1 MTTPSASTLR
11 LLLAAALLLT
21 LLGASSAAASGDG
34 QPPLC
39 PPPAKPLSSGP
50 VVVQGWVINHRELP
64 VDGARTPSPL
74 AVNAVAPDGATVT
87 AAVRADGYF
96 QLTLTPTVW
105 NFQMQLPADWDGIV
119 PVAARAGLAQTGCT
133 PLAGNS
139 QPYLIV
145 FKIRRLF
152 DVTALKWEEL
162 PAGTVQPG
170 ADWRITFQPVRD
182 PFAVQQVRTTDA
194 SGAATATL
202 TPGTWSIYETA
213 RYGWAPVTPAAV
225 SITLDQYA
233 PPGAMDP
240 VVFKNRQV
248 H

>member
-1 MTTPSASTLR
+1 MHNRIASTMR
-11 LLLAAALLLT
+11 LILLAALTLT
-21 LLGASSAAASGDG
+21 LLGASGVSASGDD
-34 QPPLC
+34 PPLC
-39 PPPAKPLSSGP
+39 SAPAKALAGGP
-50 VVVQGWVINHRELP
+50 VIVQGWVINHRELP
-64 VDGARTPSPL
+64 VDGTRTPAPL
-74 AVNAVAPDGATVT
+74 AVTAVASNGALVT
-87 AAVRADGYF
+87 APVASDGYF
-96 QLTLTPTVW
+96 QLSLTPDVW

-133 PLAGNS
+133 PLPGRS

-162 PAGTVQPG
+162 PNGTVQPG
-170 ADWRITFQPVRD
+170 AGWRLTFQPVRD
-182 PFAVQQVRTTDA
+182 PFAVLQVRTTDA
-194 SGAATATL
+194 NGAATATL
-202 TPGTWSIYETA
+202 TPGVWTLYETA
-213 RYGWAPVTPAAV
+213 RTGWAPVTPSAV

-240 VVFKNRQV
+240 VVFKNRQT

>member
-1 MTTPSASTLR
+1 MHNRIPTTVR
-11 LLLAAALLLT
+11 FLLLAALT
-21 LLGASSAAASGDG
+21 LALLGAPGASASEDA
-34 QPPLC
+34 PPLC
-39 PPPAKPLSSGP
+39 PAPAKPLAGGP

-64 VDGARTPSPL
+64 VDGTRTPAPL
-74 AVNAVAPDGATVT
+74 AVTAVAPDGTVVT
-87 AAVRADGYF
+87 ADVASDGYF
-96 QLTLTPTVW
+96 QLSLTPDVW

-133 PLAGNS
+133 PLPGNS

-152 DVTALKWEEL
+152 DVTALKWEES
-162 PAGTVQPG
+162 PTGTVQPG
-170 ADWRITFQPVRD
+170 VGWRITFQPVRD
-182 PFAVQQVRTTDA
+182 PFAVLQVRTTDT
-194 SGAATATL
+194 SGAARATL
-202 TPGTWSIYETA
+202 TPGAWTLYETA
-213 RYGWAPVTPAAV
+213 RYGWAPVTPAAI

-240 VVFKNRQV
+240 VVFKNRQM

>member
-1 MTTPSASTLR
+1 MTTPIASTLR
-11 LLLAAALLLT
+11 AFLLAALLLT
-21 LLGASSAAASGDG
+21 LLGAPGVAASGDG

-64 VDGARTPSPL
+64 VDGTRTPSPL
-74 AVNAVAPDGATVT
+74 QVNAVAPDGTTVT
-87 AAVRADGYF
+87 AAVAADGYF

-119 PVAARAGLAQTGCT
+119 PLAARAGLAQTGCT
-133 PLAGNS
+133 PLPGNN

-162 PAGTVQPG
+162 ATGTVQPG
-170 ADWRITFQPVRD
+170 AGWRLTFQPVHD
-182 PFAVQQVRTTDA
+182 PFAILQVKTTDA

-202 TPGTWSIYETA
+202 TPGTWTIYETA
-213 RYGWAPVTPAAV
+213 RSGWTPVTPAAV

-240 VVFKNRQV
+240 VVFKNRLV

>member
-1 MTTPSASTLR
+1 MTTPLASTLR
-11 LLLAAALLLT
+11 LFLLAALVLT
-21 LLGASSAAASGDG
+21 LVGAPSAAASGDG

-39 PPPAKPLSSGP
+39 PPPAKPLGSGP
-50 VVVQGWVINHRELP
+50 VVVHGWVINHRELP
-64 VDGARTPSPL
+64 VDGTRTPVPL
-74 AVNAVAPDGATVT
+74 AIQAVAPDGATVT
-87 AAVRADGYF
+87 AAVGADGYF
-96 QLTLTPTVW
+96 QLTLTATVW
-105 NFQMQLPADWDGIV
+105 DFQMQLSADWDGIV
-119 PVAARAGLAQTGCT
+119 PMTARAGLAQTGCT
-133 PLAGNS
+133 PLAGRS
-139 QPYLIV
+139 DPYLIV

-162 PAGTVQPG
+162 PAGAVQPG
-170 ADWRITFQPVRD
+170 PGWRITYQPVGD

-194 SGAATATL
+194 TGAATATL
-202 TPGTWSIYETA
+202 TPGMWTIYETA
-213 RYGWAPVTPAAV
+213 RSGWAPVTPAAV